1 MKIDRDVLGILDR
14 AGFELLKLHTYDAV
28 KLPKNRDG
36 NPLIGKD
43 GKPVPPRKMGK
54 APIEDNWTKTPAN
67 NVAVMT
73 YLASRPKANAGIR
86 LTDTLMALDVDPRN
100 GGDASLAKLA
110 AETGVNFSEHY
121 PRTVTG
127 SDGLHLWFRKP
138 ADMMVM
144 PTLRGYDGLEFKT
157 RGTQVVAPGSIHP
170 DTLRPYRLEVD
181 EFGDLGAG
189 VNGLPDLASDVF
201 SAFRN
206 LVVRESCSGRPEE
219 PVRVRGAVLEGSG
232 LYSDEQLEKFLS
244 ELNAEDFQDEKAW
257 RDLMMACHDATG
269 GSGCEVFVDWSTSDP
284 AYAEHGH
291 EIANRWASLNLNRA
305 GNITFRSLHY
315 TLKAQGKDQV
325 WERGAYE
332 DPDAKA
338 ADEFAN
344 AADPDIGG
352 DGLDTT
358 AGQTVAKAKPDHHPI
373 NQVTFQTAKGGEV
386 KNNLVNAMRAIK
398 ASGLTPAFDEL
409 GQRYIFLNE
418 KLPWDITLG
427 QELTDQTLTAAIGFL
442 VRTYAESPADA
453 AGRIEHWNY
462 QPSEEFALRA
472 IKTMALRNIVNP
484 VADYLKRLQW
494 DGKPRVERLF
504 PAYFRTAD
512 EPYTRGV
519 SRCFMIGAAKRALQ
533 PGCKFDTVPVLNGF
547 TGKEKSTGIK
557 VLFGAQWVVDSK
569 LDLQRHDIAMLI
581 SGAWCVELPEMGKS
595 MRANSIDDMKAFLS
609 LSEDKFRAPYARAPE
624 VRRRRNVF
632 VGSVNIGGYLRDF
645 TGNRRFWP
653 LDVSVDGPV
662 RVDELRAD
670 RDQLWA
676 EAVYL
681 LKTTER
687 GEVLPEELW
696 PEAELRQKAEMV
708 EEPWEDILRG
718 VLEEREAEYD
728 DWTNKRGE
736 YAPNVATANHPDSP
750 EPDWPFRI
758 STQEIYSIF
767 GVERKNQTSKMGQ
780 LIKAIMEGSFHW
792 KPRAIR
798 FKDPD
803 TGHSKT
809 MSGYFHPTKDKNLS

>member
-1 MKIDRDVLGILDR
+1 MKIDRNVLRLLDG
-14 AGFELLKLHTYDAV
+14 AGFELLRLHDYDAI
-28 KLPKNRDG
+28 KLPTGKDG
-36 NPLIGKD
+36 KRLIGKD

-54 APIEDNWTKTPAN
+54 APIEANWTKTLAN
-67 NVAVMT
+67 NAAVMV
-73 YLASRPKANAGIR
+73 YLASHPKANAGIR

-110 AETGVNFSEHY
+110 SETGVSFSDHY
-121 PRTVTG
+121 PRTITG

-138 ADMMVM
+138 VDMMVM
-144 PTLRGYDGLEFKT
+144 PSLRGYDGLEFKT

-189 VNGLPDLASDVF
+189 VNGLPGLASEAY

-206 LVVRESCSGRPEE
+206 LVVRQNYSGRPEE
-219 PVRVRGAVLEGSG
+219 AVRVRGTVLGRSG
-232 LYSDEQLEKFLS
+232 LYSDEQLEKFLA
-244 ELNAEDFQDEKAW
+244 ELDPEDFQEEKAW

-284 AYAEHGH
+284 VYAEHGH
-291 EIANRWASLNLNRA
+291 EIANRWASLNHDRA
-305 GNITFRSLHY
+305 GNITFRSLQY
-315 TLKAQGKDQV
+315 TLTQHGKVQI
-325 WERGAYE
+325 WERGVYE
-332 DPDAKA
+332 DPDAQA
-338 ADEFAN
+338 ADEYAD
-344 AADPDIGG
+344 AEDPDIGEVSV
-352 DGLDTT
+352 DT
-358 AGQTVAKAKPDHHPI
+358 AVGQAVAKAKPDHHPI
-373 NQVTFQTAKGGEV
+373 YQVDFQTAKGGEV

-398 ASGLTPAFDEL
+398 GSGLTPAFDEL

-442 VRTYAESPADA
+442 VRTYAKSPADA
-453 AGRIEHWNY
+453 AGQIEHWNY

-494 DGKPRVERLF
+494 DGKPRVEQLF
-504 PAYFRTAD
+504 PSYFRTAD
-512 EPYTRGV
+512 DPYTRGV
-519 SRCFMIGAAKRALQ
+519 SRCFMIGAVKRALQ

-547 TGKEKSTGIK
+547 TGKDKSTGIK
-557 VLFGAQWVVDSK
+557 VLFDAHWVVDSK

-653 LDVSVDGPV
+653 LDVSIDGPV

-676 EAVYL
+676 EAVHL
-681 LKTTER
+681 LKTTDR

-718 VLEEREAEYD
+718 VLEEREAQYD

-736 YAPNVATANHPDSP
+736 YAPNVGTANHPESP

-767 GVERKNQTSKMGQ
+767 GVDRKNQTSKMGQ
-780 LIKAIMEGSFHW
+780 LIKAIMEGAFHW

-809 MSGYFHPTKDKNLS
+809 MSGYFHPVKDKNLS